1 MRRFL
6 PCFGPALPPRRRTS
20 TAAAAFAL
28 LSALGGPALALD
40 LNGFRA
46 QHKLPPLSS
55 SALLSGIAYAHA
67 QDMASRNHLD
77 HNGFR
82 QRMSGVASMAAENV
96 LWGCESEDCAIR
108 MWAKSAGHR
117 ANMLLRGVTSY
128 GLASAKAPN
137 GRRYW
142 VMELGN

>member
-1 MRRFL
+1 MPYLRVFRAVNRQIL
-6 PCFGPALPPRRRTS
+6 
-20 TAAAAFAL
+20 TAAAAIVIVAAGA
-28 LSALGGPALALD
+28 SAAQALD

-46 QHKLPPLSS
+46 QHKLPPLSV
-55 SALLSGIAYAHA
+55 SGMLAAAAYSHA
-67 QDMASRNHLD
+67 ADMASRNHLD

-82 QRMSGVASMAAENV
+82 ERMSGVSSTAAENV
-96 LWGCESEDCAIR
+96 LWGCDSEDCAIR

-117 ANMLLRGVTSY
+117 ANMLLRGVSSY
-128 GLASAKAPN
+128 GLASALAAN